1 MTYIWR
7 AQERR
12 DKIVFHVLKHNHLGH
27 GLNAAICGTP
37 MKFNRSINMPLPNFS
52 HRPRPIC
59 KNCLRSCLDQRIAA

>member
-27 GLNAAICGTP
+27 GLNAAICGTR
-37 MKFNRSINMPLPNFS
+37 MKFNRSIDPPFGLR
-52 HRPRPIC
+52 RPVC
-59 KNCLRSCLDQRIAA
+59 KNCLRSCVDQRRAA